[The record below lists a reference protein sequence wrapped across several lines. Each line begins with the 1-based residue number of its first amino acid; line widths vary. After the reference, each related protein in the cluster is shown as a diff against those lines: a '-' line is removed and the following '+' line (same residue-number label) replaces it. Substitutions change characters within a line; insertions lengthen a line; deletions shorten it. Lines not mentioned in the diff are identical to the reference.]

1 MFQVRK
7 RKSND
12 MAHYELMLSDDIKER
27 IRMYLASVE
36 DIPPPSLAAQVRMMK
51 GGSFN
56 NLSVQYSFEKYNEM
70 IDLFSV
76 VP

>member
-70 IDLFSV
+70 IDR
-76 VP
+76 